1 METQHL
7 QMQVDGLATV
17 EEGDPPDGLIN
28 VADEP
33 TCGAKQRCSPLS
45 GPEAPQQRSKH
56 APTATTEADP
66 SLGDFAEHH
75 AARVVQAAWFRF
87 LVRRD
92 LCRSSRSLHRLLGA
106 SLQSA
111 DFEQL
116 TDLLQ
121 QPKIITKAMGLLTHA
136 SISAAMDSSRSTVKP
151 KVMPASRRKAR
162 SFLAAFLIAAQC
174 DACFG
179 LTESVEPPR
188 PRTEIEDLTHT
199 AAKAVVAAFVDLLNA
214 SRRAGGA
221 AHDSPAGRY
230 RVLNR
235 AVVRSQHTMD
245 STQLGTL
252 EPGQTVH
259 VIEVIVDPAGRIRA
273 LCSGRDSGELWRHG
287 WVSVEN
293 SSGGVLLER
302 CAGTVIVP
310 PRAARLVAAF
320 RCFES
325 RFDAWRSN
333 DNARLMDESIAMV
346 VEMER
351 LRIYWNN
358 RGPNVSEARAELERG
373 IVQIGGVEAQTRLAD
388 AVAEVQSS
396 YIPRN
401 LGQSPQASSVSPGQ
415 AGGAALFQPPP
426 SPLEPGHTSTDHDQ
440 TVRRLME
447 ETALD
452 VHEEEGQSETTET
465 SSESPEH
472 FNCGTIRMDQ
482 MDNLRLAHEL
492 QINPGQFHL
501 PGMTSLTGTPTMSH
515 RFAQHENTEHDNM
528 ASAIEK
534 QARRAFWSI
543 LLDQL
548 GSEPTQYDMLLGL
561 LDEAFH
567 MLKSLA
573 PESPGWV
580 ALVDRCDMQLLRQ
593 QADHGAVESADLLD
607 ALAIAMDALCVGGIE
622 EAEDEAR
629 AWSRS
634 ALDALHSAS
643 LERGIMGIAVVLPC
657 IFESFYERL
666 EALKEASAAV
676 RLQPALD
683 ALAAH
688 GAEYERAAFER
699 EYPVGI
705 DLPRTRAWLNGI
717 AAPARDVG
725 ASVAAG
731 IARVVCADDQFCA
744 DTLAETLALD
754 AERLE
759 LLHEQAGRLAVVA
772 AVGLL
777 VKQALTKIGVPLK
790 LIAQVVDEPALAA
803 GENQDGRSAERL
815 TPREET
821 VVPILRTGRA
831 GFWVPPTTATFTSHP
846 RAEDNDEEASPIAR
860 RMLPDIFHLL
870 EPPAPTEDSV
880 LTVIDG
886 GCGAVCAQAGVE
898 WSAKDSQALHV
909 TTRAVLTGNSAI
921 LKVMKKRLDS
931 ALASSLSPY
940 GRVADMVPEPAEL
953 KKHGLVAVALPL
965 VSLATACRAVVDH
978 QMKVHGGRLAAIL
991 AAQ

>member
-1 METQHL
+1 ME
-7 QMQVDGLATV
+7 QVEGCTEALATV
-17 EEGDPPDGLIN
+17 EEGDPPDSLTEGTDKPDKP
-28 VADEP
+28 AR
-33 TCGAKQRCSPLS
+33 GAVQRYSPLS
-45 GPEAPQQRSKH
+45 DLEAAQQQH
-56 APTATTEADP
+56 TAATTETDP
-66 SLGDFAEHH
+66 SLGDSTEHH

-92 LCRSSRSLHRLLGA
+92 LSRSSRSLHRLLGA

-121 QPKIITKAMGLLTHA
+121 QSKIITKAMGLLTHA
-136 SISAAMDSSRSTVKP
+136 SIAAAMDSSRSTVKP

-162 SFLAAFLIAAQC
+162 SFMAAFLIATQC

-214 SRRAGGA
+214 SRKAGGA

-235 AVVRSQHTMD
+235 AVVRSQHAID
-245 STQLGTL
+245 SAQLGTL
-252 EPGQTVH
+252 EPGQTVQ
-259 VIEVIVDPAGRIRA
+259 VIEVIVDAAGRIRA
-273 LCSGRDSGELWRHG
+273 LCSGKYSGELWRHG

-302 CAGTVIVP
+302 CAGTVILP
-310 PRAARLVAAF
+310 PLAARLVAAF

-351 LRIYWNN
+351 LRIYWND

-396 YIPRN
+396 YIPRD
-401 LGQSPQASSVSPGQ
+401 LGQPPQASSISPGQ
-415 AGGAALFQPPP
+415 VGGAALFQPPP
-426 SPLEPGHTSTDHDQ
+426 SPLEHGHSSTDHDQ

-452 VHEEEGQSETTET
+452 DHRIEGQSETTE
-465 SSESPEH
+465 ESPVH
-472 FNCGTIRMDQ
+472 FDCGTVSIMDE

-515 RFAQHENTEHDNM
+515 ISAEEISTEQDAM

-543 LLDQL
+543 LLEQL
-548 GSEPTQYDMLLGL
+548 GSVPTQYDMLLGL

-573 PESPGWV
+573 PESSGWV
-580 ALVDRCDMQLLRQ
+580 ALVERCDMQLLRQ
-593 QADHGAVESADLLD
+593 QADHGAVDSADLLG
-607 ALAIAMDALCVGGIE
+607 ALAIAMDALCVGGTE

-629 AWSRS
+629 AWSTA
-634 ALDALHSAS
+634 ALEALNAAAA
-643 LERGIMGIAVVLPC
+643 ERGLMGIAVTLPC
-657 IFESFYERL
+657 IFEGFYERL
-666 EALKEASAAV
+666 EAVKEATAAF

-699 EYPVGI
+699 EYPVGS
-705 DLPRTRAWLNGI
+705 DLPRTRTWLNGT

-731 IARVVCADDQFCA
+731 VARVVCADDQFCA
-744 DTLAETLALD
+744 ETLAETLALD

-772 AVGLL
+772 SVGLL

-803 GENQDGRSAERL
+803 RETQDGRASAERL

-831 GFWVPPTTATFTSHP
+831 GFWVPPTTATFVSHP
-846 RAEDNDEEASPIAR
+846 REEDDDREASPIAR

-870 EPPAPTEDSV
+870 EPPAPPEDSV

-898 WSAKDSQALHV
+898 WSDKDSQALHV
-909 TTRAVLTGNSAI
+909 AARAVLTGNSAI
-921 LKVMKKRLDS
+921 LRVMKKRLDS
-931 ALASSLSPY
+931 ALATSLSPNS
-940 GRVADMVPEPAEL
+940 RVADMVPEPDEL
-953 KKHGLVAVALPL
+953 KKHGLLAVALPL

-978 QMKVHGGRLAAIL
+978 QVKVHGGRLAAIL